1 MQDPIKIQQ
10 TIDDL
15 KEVQEKISERHKDEP
30 TFNLRVNSVFNQL
43 INSLSVT
50 TGGVTERA
58 VSGFTPKPLASIAG
72 KNLAGKRNVKI
83 ADVKP
88 EKEQTL
94 EEFRENVQKAYDSF
108 LNRETTE
115 LKDSLF
121 EDEIR
126 GVAKLAGLEDFQDAK
141 VDGHY
146 INKIKKAITSKNDLD
161 VKKAT
166 EKTKEEADKKDLEDK
181 K

>member
-15 KEVQEKISERHKDEP
+15 QEVQERISERHKDEP
-30 TFNLRVNSVFNQL
+30 TFSLRVNSVFNQL
-43 INSLSVT
+43 INSLSVN
-50 TGGVTERA
+50 TGRVTDRA
-58 VSGFTPKPLASIAG
+58 VSGFTPKPLGTIAG
-72 KNLAGKRNVKI
+72 KSVSGKRNVKI
-83 ADVKP
+83 SDTKT
-88 EKEQTL
+88 EKEQTI

-108 LNRETTE
+108 PDRESKE

-126 GVAKLAGLEDFQDAK
+126 GVAKLAGLDDFQEAK
-141 VDGHY
+141 IDGHY
-146 INKIKKAITSKNDLD
+146 INKIKKAIADKKELD
-161 VKKAT
+161 DKKAA
-166 EKTKEEADKKDLEDK
+166 EKAKEEADKKELDDK